1 MTANQLKKAI
11 LKANINLNGLTF
23 EKNCIEIC
31 IDYKE
36 INGFGDCNQVKTKR
50 VLNQIKK
57 IFPSWSSVTSTGYG
71 AKRLNFDFVPCE
83 LVRNNI
89 D

>member
-11 LKANINLNGLTF
+11 EKANINLNGLTF

-31 IDYKE
+31 IDYTEK
-36 INGFGDCNQVKTKR
+36 NGFGDCNQEKTKR
-50 VLNQIKK
+50 ILNKIKK
-57 IFPSWSSVTSTGYG
+57 ILPTWSSVTGTGYG
-71 AKRLNFDFVPCE
+71 AKRLNFDFVSCE

>member
-31 IDYKE
+31 IDYTEK
-36 INGFGDCNQVKTKR
+36 NGFGDCNQVKTKR
-50 VLNQIKK
+50 ILNQIKK
-57 IFPSWSSVTSTGYG
+57 ILTTWSSVTGTGYG
-71 AKRLNFDFVPCE
+71 AKRLHFDFVPCD